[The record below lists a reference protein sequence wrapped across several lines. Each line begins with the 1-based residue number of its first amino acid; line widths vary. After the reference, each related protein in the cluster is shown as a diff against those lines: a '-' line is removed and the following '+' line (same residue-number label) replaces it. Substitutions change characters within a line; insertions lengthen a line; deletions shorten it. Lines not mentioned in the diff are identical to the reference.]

1 MKITRKSD
9 VTHIEKPEG
18 TSVDYFLFDDFELH
32 YNEQAP
38 HTTQMWHKHAQ
49 IWESLY
55 IIDGELVARWR
66 DEAGEHESVVR
77 AGDYVESERSV
88 HTFENV
94 SDKPVR
100 FVVMKRMPTGKNYR
114 ETFKTD
120 KITDV

>member
-1 MKITRKSD
+1 MKIIRKSD
-9 VTHIEKPEG
+9 VTHVEKPEG

-55 IIDGELVARWR
+55 VIDGDLVARWR
-66 DEAGEHESVVR
+66 DADGEHESTIS
-77 AGDYVESERSV
+77 AGDYVESERSI

-100 FVVMKRMPTGKNYR
+100 FVVMKRMSTGKNYR

-120 KITDV
+120 KIIDR